1 MKCVSAFSEAFLRI
15 HRTSAQKELHFSFPP
30 YHTPQKVQNIR
41 AKMDNVSAKQVR
53 FHRKVVLFFRSL
65 RSLRSASLNE
75 KKKVGEKEKKGSTE
89 KTERAVSSKEAQ
101 QSQTQTTS
109 FAI

>member
-15 HRTSAQKELHFSFPP
+15 HRTAAQKVLHVSFPP
-30 YHTPQKVQNIR
+30 YHTLPKARKIR
-41 AKMDNVSAKQVR
+41 AKMDNFSAKLVH
-53 FHRKVVLFFRSL
+53 FHRKSVLFFRLL
-65 RSLRSASLNE
+65 RTSRSVSLNE
-75 KKKVGEKEKKGSTE
+75 EKKVGEKEKKGSTE

>member
-1 MKCVSAFSEAFLRI
+1 M
-15 HRTSAQKELHFSFPP
+15 SAQKVLHFSFSSD
-30 YHTPQKVQNIR
+30 HTLQKVRNIR
-41 AKMDNVSAKQVR
+41 AKMDNFSANQVH
-53 FHRKVVLFFRSL
+53 FHRKAVLFFFRLLRTSRSV
-65 RSLRSASLNE
+65 SLNE
-75 KKKVGEKEKKGSTE
+75 EKKVGKKEKKGSTE

>member
-1 MKCVSAFSEAFLRI
+1 
-15 HRTSAQKELHFSFPP
+15 
-30 YHTPQKVQNIR
+30 
-41 AKMDNVSAKQVR
+41 VR

-65 RSLRSASLNE
+65 RSSRSVSLNE
-75 KKKVGEKEKKGSTE
+75 EKKVGKKEKKGSTK

-101 QSQTQTTS
+101 QPQTQTSS